1 MAHVS
6 HAVSLFSNC
15 GAGDVGYRQ
24 AGFRFDVMAE
34 LDPRRLEV
42 CLLNHPGAVGVAND
56 LRHTWPTVIRRYRAI
71 AGETPPDLLAACPP
85 CQRYSSAR
93 GKRGQQADG
102 VAGSEEK
109 LLVTVI
115 AEVAKI
121 LRPRMTVVENVPAF
135 LTSNVC
141 NPETKRE
148 VCPAQLLI
156 DLLAADYVVF
166 PTLVDLCDFGVPQV
180 RSRAFLT
187 FIRSDLPA
195 LQYLLEKQSTP
206 YPQPSHAKDFGGK
219 PITLREALQT
229 FALPSLD
236 AASEKA
242 ATSADGN
249 LLHSVPVWND
259 ARYPMV
265 RAIPPNSGSSAWKNN
280 KCIVCGEVVL
290 RATDALCQ
298 SCGAVLPRP
307 VIKAKNGRHRLIHG
321 FKSSSYTRMKPDQ
334 PAATITT
341 ASGHLGSHRTIH
353 PFENRLLS
361 PQECANLQT
370 FPADFDWGD
379 ALEKWGHTNV
389 RIMIGEAV
397 PPLFTKQHGQVL
409 QKLLNGK
416 HPRKLLPES
425 DRRCKTARKK
435 LGLKHPQ

>member
-1 MAHVS
+1 MTKVS

-15 GAGDVGYRQ
+15 GAGDIGYRQ

-42 CLLNHPGAVGVAND
+42 CLLNHPDAVGVPND
-56 LRHTWPTVIRRYRAI
+56 LRHTWPAVVKKYRAI
-71 AGETPPDLLAACPP
+71 AGDTPPDLLAACPP

-93 GKRGQQADG
+93 GKRGQRADG
-102 VAGSEEK
+102 AAGSQEK

-121 LRPRMTVVENVPAF
+121 LRPQVTVVENVPAF
-135 LTSNVC
+135 LTSNVR
-141 NPETKRE
+141 NPETKKE

-156 DLLAADYVVF
+156 DLLAPDYVVF
-166 PTLVDLCDFGVPQV
+166 PVLVELCDFGVPQL

-195 LQYLLEKQSTP
+195 LKYLLEHKHAP
-206 YPQPSHAKDFGGK
+206 YPQPSHAKDFGGE
-219 PITLREALQT
+219 PITLREALRR
-229 FALPSLD
+229 FALPRLD
-236 AASEKA
+236 ASSEEL
-242 ATSADGN
+242 ATSAGN
-249 LLHSVPVWND
+249 AMHSVPVWDD
-259 ARYPMV
+259 ARYAMV
-265 RAIPPNSGSSAWKNN
+265 KAIAPNSGSSAWKNDE
-280 KCIVCGEVVL
+280 CVSCGDVALKET
-290 RATDALCQ
+290 AALCQ

-307 VIKAKNGRHRLIHG
+307 VIKAKNGRHRLIRG
-321 FKSSSYTRMKPDQ
+321 FKSSSYTRMKPDR

-353 PFENRLLS
+353 PSENRVLS

-370 FPADFDWGD
+370 FPPEFDWGE
-379 ALEKWGHTNV
+379 ALNKWGHTNI

-409 QKLLNGK
+409 QKLLTGVR
-416 HPRKLLPES
+416 PRRLLEQS

-435 LGLKHPQ
+435 LGLPK

>member
-1 MAHVS
+1 MPSVAP
-6 HAVSLFSNC
+6 AVSLFSNC

-34 LDPRRLEV
+34 IDPRRLEV
-42 CLLNHPGAVGVAND
+42 CLLNHPGALGVPDD
-56 LRHTWPTVIRRYRAI
+56 LRATWPTVIEGYRAI
-71 AGETPPDLLAACPP
+71 AGDTPPDLLAACPP

-93 GKRGQQADG
+93 GKRGHQADG
-102 VAGSEEK
+102 VAGLREK

-115 AEVAKI
+115 AEVAKS
-121 LRPRMTVVENVPAF
+121 LRPRVTVVENVPAF
-135 LTSNVC
+135 LTSKVRD
-141 NPETKRE
+141 PETEKE
-148 VCPAQLLI
+148 VCPARLLI
-156 DLLAADYVVF
+156 DLLATDYVAF
-166 PTLVDLCDFGVPQV
+166 PILADLCDFGVPQV
-180 RSRAFLT
+180 RSRAFIT

-195 LQYLLEKQSTP
+195 LRYLRDNEFSP
-206 YPQPSHAKDFGGK
+206 YPQPSHAKDFGGE
-219 PITLREALQT
+219 PITLRDALQE

-236 AASEKA
+236 AASEAA
-242 ATSADGN
+242 ATSVDGN
-249 LLHSVPVWND
+249 ALHTVPVWKD

-265 RAIPPNSGSSAWKNN
+265 KAIPPNSGSSAWKNDE
-280 KCIVCGEVVL
+280 CTSCGDGAL
-290 RATDALCQ
+290 SATDALCR

-307 VIKAKNGRHRLIHG
+307 VIKAKNGRYRLIHG

-370 FPADFDWGD
+370 FPLNFDWGE
-379 ALEKWGHTNV
+379 ALAKWGHTNI
-389 RIMIGEAV
+389 RSMIGEAV

-409 QKLLNGK
+409 QKLLNGI
-416 HPRKLLPES
+416 HPRRLLARA

-435 LGLKHPQ
+435 LGLTS

>member
-1 MAHVS
+1 MSYS

-42 CLLNHPGAVGVAND
+42 CLLNHPGAFSVPGD
-56 LRHTWPTVIRRYRAI
+56 LRHTWPTVIKKYRAI
-71 AGETPPDLLAACPP
+71 AGDTQPDLLAACPP

-93 GKRGQQADG
+93 GKRGQEADG

-121 LRPRMTVVENVPAF
+121 LRPRIAVVENVPAF

-141 NPETKRE
+141 NPETNKE
-148 VCPAQLLI
+148 VCPARLLI
-156 DLLAADYVVF
+156 NLLAADYVVF
-166 PTLVDLCDFGVPQV
+166 PILVDLCDFGVPQV

-195 LQYLLEKQSTP
+195 LQHLLGHHHSP
-206 YPQPSHAKDFGGK
+206 YPQPSNAKDFGGE

-229 FALPSLD
+229 FALPRLD
-236 AASEKA
+236 AASESA
-242 ATSADGN
+242 ATSSDGN
-249 LLHSVPVWND
+249 ALHSVPVWKD

-265 RAIPPNSGSSAWKNN
+265 KAIPPNSGSSAWKNDE
-280 KCIVCGEVVL
+280 CTSCGYL
-290 RATDALCQ
+290 ASSSTDALCR

-307 VIKAKNGRHRLIHG
+307 VIKAKNGRHRLIRG
-321 FKSSSYTRMKPDQ
+321 FKSSSYTRMKPDK

-353 PFENRLLS
+353 PSENRVLS
-361 PQECANLQT
+361 PQECAYLQT
-370 FPADFDWGD
+370 FPKNFDWGD
-379 ALEKWGHTNV
+379 ALTKWGHTNV
-389 RIMIGEAV
+389 RSMIGEAV
-397 PPLFTKQHGQVL
+397 PPLFTRKHGQLL
-409 QKLLNGK
+409 QKLLTGV
-416 HPRKLLPES
+416 HPRSLLGRS

-435 LGLKHPQ
+435 LGLTD